1 MPVLQI
7 GTEQL
12 LELLKQLE
20 PEERL
25 QVLFKLAEQA
35 RDRMEQHRTFAESR
49 LRAIAAGRGLDWD
62 AKSEE
67 ERQNLVDDL
76 LHEQ

>member
-62 AKSEE
+62 AMSEE